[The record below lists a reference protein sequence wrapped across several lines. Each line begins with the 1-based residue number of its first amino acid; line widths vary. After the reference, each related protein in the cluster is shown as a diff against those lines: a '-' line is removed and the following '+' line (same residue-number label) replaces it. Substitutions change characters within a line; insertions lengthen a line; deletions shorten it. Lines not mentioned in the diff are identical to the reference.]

1 MDSMAEDHIL
11 ISDAVRELKEVISD
25 QDAQL
30 VSIDVALFKNQ
41 NPLVI
46 KDVSPLL

>member
-1 MDSMAEDHIL
+1 MDSMAEDRML
-11 ISDAVRELKEVISD
+11 ISDAVRELDEVISYR
-25 QDAQL
+25 DAQL
-30 VSIDVALFKNQ
+30 VRIDVALFKNQ